1 MIKIR
6 CRTNLDG
13 YERAEWPTE
22 MCCRPMVGDRVASNN
37 NKGNLHVVSVIHHQT
52 IKGEFVGG
60 LSGSSQS
67 CFLEVELGRR
77 Y

>member
-1 MIKIR
+1 MIRVR

-22 MCCRPMVGDRVASNN
+22 MCCRPTIGDRVTSQQ
-37 NKGNLHVVSVIHHQT
+37 GGTLTVVSVIHHQT
-52 IKGEFVGG
+52 VKGEFMGS
-60 LSGSSQS
+60 LSGSSQ
-67 CFLEVELGRR
+67 CCYLEVELNKG